1 MLRTDS
7 GISSCFRKRKGDCGC
22 DRERQGTSSETGP
35 LSSVSSGSK
44 SFRWRSDRNDIARYA
59 DPTGWWADASVLG
72 RLGPALAALFEDA
85 RPTLIMGPESRGAL
99 VGALVATH
107 LEVGLVE
114 MRKDPSPA
122 TDSDRWLIAHT
133 PPDYR
138 DRTLRVGARRDHLKA
153 GERVLLVDD
162 WIDTGGQATAARA
175 LVDAAGATWCGVA
188 VIVDAL
194 NDSRL
199 RRDLRVRTLLTLH
212 EL

>member
-1 MLRTDS
+1 MSAKGRGPRPKPDPANQLLVDLR
-7 GISSCFRKRKGDCGC
+7 
-22 DRERQGTSSETGP
+22 Q
-35 LSSVSSGSK
+35 
-44 SFRWRSDRNDIARYA
+44 SFRWKCDGNDVVRYA
-59 DPTGWWADASVLG
+59 DPTGWWSDASVLG
-72 RLGPALAALFEDA
+72 RLGPALAALFDDA
-85 RPTLIMGPESRGAL
+85 RPTLVMGPQSRGTL

-107 LEVGLVE
+107 LGVGLVE
-114 MRKDPSPA
+114 MRKNPSPA

-162 WIDTGGQATAARA
+162 WIDTGGQATAARE

-194 NDSRL
+194 HDSRL
-199 RRDLRVRTLLTLH
+199 RRDLSVRTLLTPR